1 MCKIIKVCTQ
11 CNVSKTLEHFPNCKT
26 GQYGKLA
33 KCRDC
38 DKINQKNRYLKNRET
53 RIQKSKEYKLKNK
66 QQNTAVDKQRYLRQ
80 RETKLAYQKRQRES
94 NPFYM
99 KEYRIKNKE
108 KIRETTNKW
117 QKQKYYTD
125 LNYRLRN
132 ILQKRI
138 VATIKG
144 YHKSQST
151 VELLGCSIEKF
162 KMYLEAQFWKD
173 ERIDWYTYGP
183 KGWHIDHIIPC
194 SAFDLSDPE
203 QQKICFH
210 YTNLQPLWSDL
221 NIAKSN
227 KILV

>member
-1 MCKIIKVCTQ
+1 MFKKCTQ
-11 CNVSKTLEHFPNCKT
+11 CNASKNLEDFPNYKQ
-26 GQYGKLA
+26 GKYGKLA
-33 KCRDC
+33 KCKAC
-38 DKINQKNRYLKNRET
+38 DKLNQRERYLKNREY

-66 QQNTAVDKQRYLRQ
+66 KHNSKINHERYLKQ
-80 RETKLAYQKRQRES
+80 RETKLAYQKQQRLDKPE
-94 NPFYM
+94 YM

-108 KIRETTNKW
+108 KIRQTSNSW
-117 QKQKYYTD
+117 QKKKYYSDTS
-125 LNYRLRN
+125 YRLRN

-138 VATIKG
+138 AAVIKG
-144 YHKSQST
+144 YHKSEST
-151 VELLGCSIEKF
+151 VKLLGCSIEKF

-173 ERIDWYTYGP
+173 ERIDWITYGA

-194 SAFDLSDPE
+194 SLFDLSDPA

-210 YTNLQPLWSDL
+210 YSNLQPLWCDI